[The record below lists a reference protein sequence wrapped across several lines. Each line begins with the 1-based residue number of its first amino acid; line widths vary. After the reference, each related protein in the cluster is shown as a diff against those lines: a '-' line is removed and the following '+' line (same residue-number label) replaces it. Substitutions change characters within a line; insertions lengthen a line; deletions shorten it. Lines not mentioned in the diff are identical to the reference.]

1 MADLVQ
7 QLQDRRRK
15 VRSSII
21 TAQSRRVIGCFLV
34 FLILFSNR
42 ILCQEEGSMPS
53 KQESID
59 KQELVDLFMEVAEEG
74 ELPGLLKSNAT
85 FNVDFLTMG
94 GNVFWESHHCNG
106 WNLQFNAI
114 SGWWRILDEND
125 VRVARGTSLEQLAA
139 LLNDRP
145 TSIISNYFDKGYR
158 FSRTPAIVQSG
169 RIVVLVHGWGVRASS
184 MQKLADA
191 LAQNGYEAYN
201 YDYPTRKNNIEEHC
215 RLFLEK
221 YRELLRDLPPNVK
234 IHFLTHS
241 MGGLVL
247 RGAMANMTEAEC
259 RRISAIVMLGPPNRG
274 SVLAY
279 FGKVPGV
286 SAVNKSL
293 RDMAPDAHSFVSN
306 IAAPPWLPPVGIIAG
321 LHDGKVA
328 LENTRL
334 PEPLPYKHTI
344 VNCTHPG
351 LRKPKN
357 VLTQV
362 LSFFSTQS
370 F

>member
-1 MADLVQ
+1 
-7 QLQDRRRK
+7 
-15 VRSSII
+15 
-21 TAQSRRVIGCFLV
+21 
-34 FLILFSNR
+34 
-42 ILCQEEGSMPS
+42 MPS

-59 KQELVDLFMEVAEEG
+59 KQELVDLFMDVAESG
-74 ELPGLLKSNAT
+74 ELPSLLKNNAT
-85 FNVDFLTMG
+85 FNIDFFTMG
-94 GNVFWESHHCNG
+94 GKKFWESHPCNG
-106 WNLQFNAI
+106 WNLQFNVI
-114 SGWWRILDEND
+114 SGWWRILDEHD
-125 VRVARGTSLEQLAA
+125 MRVARGTKMEQLAA

-145 TSIISNYFDKGYR
+145 TSIVSNYFDEGYR
-158 FSRTPAIVQSG
+158 FSRTPSSVQSG
-169 RIVVLVHGWGVRASS
+169 RIVVLIHGWGVRASS
-184 MQKLADA
+184 MQNLADA

-201 YDYPTRKNNIEEHC
+201 YDYPTRKKSIEEHC
-215 RLFLEK
+215 QIFLEK
-221 YRELLRDLPPNVK
+221 YRELLGDLPPNVK

-274 SVLAY
+274 SGLAY

-286 SAVNKSL
+286 NVVNKSL
-293 RDMAPDAHSFVSN
+293 KDMAPTEDSFVSN

-334 PEPLPYKHTI
+334 PEPLQYKHTV

-351 LRKPKN
+351 LRNPKN
-357 VLTQV
+357 VLSQV